1 MTLSIII
8 PALNEAAN
16 LPRLLSQLQALQ
28 ERGAQVLV
36 VDGGSSDG
44 SQQLVGAAAEWLAA
58 PRGRARQMNAGAAQA
73 HQY

>member
-16 LPRLLSQLQALQ
+16 LPPLLSQLQALQ

-36 VDGGSSDG
+36 ADGGSNDG
-44 SQQLVGAAAEWLAA
+44 SQSLVGSPAEWLAA
-58 PRGRARQMNAGAAQA
+58 PHGRARQMNAGAAQA